1 MNYQAT
7 FPTLEEAFLS
17 KLFFFHKNIHL
28 LVFCLDEW
36 WVGLMGW
43 SPAPSVK
50 HGNWLHRAASQTLF
64 EEINV
69 FATIVFL
76 KGRHDIKI
84 TWWFISFL
92 WNLSSA
98 ENHEFSS
105 PRFDPNRSPY
115 PISVIVLVWR
125 GFCPIIFQSSFCN
138 SSIFHHTHFY
148 KLHADKGGN
157 ANSDK

>member
-17 KLFFFHKNIHL
+17 KLVFSHKNIHL

-105 PRFDPNRSPY
+105 SRFDPWSHFSNCFGLLSNHFPILLLQQLNFSPHTLLQITCRQRRECKFWQID
-115 PISVIVLVWR
+115 ISC
-125 GFCPIIFQSSFCN
+125 F
-138 SSIFHHTHFY
+138 
-148 KLHADKGGN
+148 
-157 ANSDK
+157 

>member
-1 MNYQAT
+1 M
-7 FPTLEEAFLS
+7 
-17 KLFFFHKNIHL
+17 
-28 LVFCLDEW
+28 FCLDEW

-98 ENHEFSS
+98 ENHELSS

-115 PISVIVLVWR
+115 PISVIVLVLV
-125 GFCPIIFQSSFCN
+125 QSFSNPPFATAQ
-138 SSIFHHTHFY
+138 FFTTHTSTNYMPTKEGMQILTNRY
-148 KLHADKGGN
+148 KLLLKCQELCVFVICVNRSLLWIAPWLL
-157 ANSDK
+157 

>member
-17 KLFFFHKNIHL
+17 KLVFSHKNIHL

-43 SPAPSVK
+43 SPAPSLK
-50 HGNWLHRAASQTLF
+50 HGNWLHRAASRTLF

-76 KGRHDIKI
+76 SRSPGD
-84 TWWFISFL
+84 
-92 WNLSSA
+92 SSA
-98 ENHEFSS
+98 FSEIFH
-105 PRFDPNRSPY
+105 RLRIMNFLHLGLTLD
-115 PISVIVLVWR
+115 PISVIVLVS
-125 GFCPIIFQSSFCN
+125 CPIIFQSSFCN